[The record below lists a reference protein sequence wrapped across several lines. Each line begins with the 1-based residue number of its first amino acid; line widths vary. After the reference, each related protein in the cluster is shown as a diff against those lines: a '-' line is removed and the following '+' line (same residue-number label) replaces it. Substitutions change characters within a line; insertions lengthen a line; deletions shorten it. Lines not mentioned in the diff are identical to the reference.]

1 MLSDEVSMNLS
12 ECFLGLV
19 KMIVKIVNFKM
30 NLKLVLGK
38 EYAKLIVF

>member
-1 MLSDEVSMNLS
+1 MNLS

-38 EYAKLIVF
+38 EYAELIVF